1 MELLLKIKYYSP
13 SGECGHDGQL
23 LTSTIPCISLPN
35 LDLTEHAGPG
45 SQDSADSRQS
55 ESPFTTYYSCHDPA
69 FSLASVAAAGPGSR
83 TLSSLSGPGAGG
95 HDSLLEGLGILSP
108 PPVTSVRNQTLDSF
122 VSLITLCLTMYK
134 EMCDLKFAVVG
145 KD

>member
-1 MELLLKIKYYSP
+1 MELFSKMKYYSP

-55 ESPFTTYYSCHDPA
+55 ESPFTYYSCHDPA

-108 PPVTSVRNQTLDSF
+108 PPVTSVRNQTLDF
-122 VSLITLCLTMYK
+122 MINDV
-134 EMCDLKFAVVG
+134 
-145 KD
+145 